1 MVLAAFFAQQ
11 ANASPAD
18 PISPIISY
26 LLSFGTLGAL
36 FVLAM
41 LGHVDLR
48 PASSQKE
55 RDDLKTLN
63 AALVEAFNKQA
74 LPALTASVAALDST
88 TTELSHLRS
97 EITELR
103 LQIAELRGT
112 Q

>member
-11 ANASPAD
+11 ATSD
-18 PISPIISY
+18 PLSPIVSY

-36 FVLAM
+36 VVLAI

-48 PASSQKE
+48 PRASQKE
-55 RDDLKTLN
+55 RDELKALN
-63 AALVEAFNKQA
+63 VALVEAFNQQA
-74 LPALTASVAALDST
+74 LPALSSAVAALDGT

-97 EITELR
+97 EITDLR
-103 LQIAELRGT
+103 LQVAELKRT

>member
-11 ANASPAD
+11 ANDNPL
-18 PISPIISY
+18 SPIVSY

-36 FVLAM
+36 FILAM

-48 PASSQKE
+48 PAASQKE
-55 RDDLKTLN
+55 RDDLKALN
-63 AALVEAFNKQA
+63 AALIEAFNQQA

-97 EITELR
+97 EITDLR
-103 LQIAELRGT
+103 LQVAQLKGT